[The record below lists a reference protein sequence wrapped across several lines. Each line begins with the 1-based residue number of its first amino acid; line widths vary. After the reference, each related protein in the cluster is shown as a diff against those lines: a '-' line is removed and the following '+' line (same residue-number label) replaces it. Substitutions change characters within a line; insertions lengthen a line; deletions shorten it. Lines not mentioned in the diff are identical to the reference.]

1 MNPVRVLSAA
11 LLAGS
16 LACSSRQAVPVEFIS
31 ASAPPTVQV
40 SDGYR
45 VLDVTQPRVSG
56 DSLSGMVN
64 GAPTAI
70 PLRRVQSITTVRHSS
85 SRTVLLIGGVA
96 AVSGLIAYAFIS
108 DGSGEM
114 VECNYDDPGMLS
126 DLCRI
131 NR

>member
-1 MNPVRVLSAA
+1 MNPVRVLSIA
-11 LLAGS
+11 LLAGT
-16 LACSSRQAVPVEFIS
+16 LACSSRQAVPVDFIS
-31 ASAPPTVQV
+31 TSAPPSVQV

-45 VLDVTQPRVSG
+45 VVDVIQPRVSG
-56 DSLSGMVN
+56 DSLSGLVN

-70 PLRRVQSITTVRHSS
+70 PLRRVQQITTIRHSR

-96 AVSGLIAYAFIS
+96 AVSGLVAFAFMS

-114 VECNYDDPGMLS
+114 VECNYDDPSMLS